1 MPSATI
7 ACRGVRGATT
17 VTSND
22 REEILAATRELL
34 YIIIRSNGIHPDD
47 VASGIFTTTIDLN
60 QTYPAFAA
68 RQLGWYDVALLC
80 SHELDIPT
88 GIPMCIRILL
98 HWNTDKTPQEIHHI
112 YLREAQ
118 HLRPDRTEWPPIPV
132 EDIQAA
138 VKDFDLGSFGEDAP
152 RSLTTSG

>member
-1 MPSATI
+1 MPSSTI

-17 VTSND
+17 VTSNE

-34 YIIIRSNGIHPDD
+34 YIMIRSNAIHPDD

-80 SHELDIPT
+80 SHELDIEG

-112 YLREAQ
+112 YLREAK
-118 HLRPDRTEWPPIPV
+118 HLRPDRTEWPPIPL

-138 VKDFDLGSFGEDAP
+138 VSDFDLAPMGRDAP
-152 RSLTTSG
+152 QSLTVN